1 MSLEAEIK
9 DLIENSKIEKLMKE
23 KLIALG
29 YRKENELNT
38 LQADICR
45 LKSEYER

>member
-38 LQADICR
+38 HHICR